1 MWSNVIMS
9 DATITLLC
17 RVLASIHSV
26 GNDIVERNGSVH
38 DSDGIQAN
46 TITIWWAGVTV
57 FCGGEQAPCEFG
69 GYQNECYR
77 DSLITRI

>member
-1 MWSNVIMS
+1 MS

-17 RVLASIHSV
+17 RVPASIHSV

-46 TITIWWAGVTV
+46 TITIKVGWGNGLLWRRTGTM
-57 FCGGEQAPCEFG
+57 
-69 GYQNECYR
+69 
-77 DSLITRI
+77 